1 MLPSLRVDR
10 VGIFTLLTLQG
21 FGLSTLGDLAVLGE
35 VFEVELNIFWSWFSA
50 IIVSL
55 WLVATRWYGW

>member
-1 MLPSLRVDR
+1 VDKLLLLPSLRVDR

-35 VFEVELNIFWSWFSA
+35 VFEVELNIFWS
-50 IIVSL
+50 
-55 WLVATRWYGW
+55 